1 MPRRK
6 KEVEVHEIEPEP
18 EVEHEVVDEPAP
30 EAVEAVEVVEECEP
44 LIKKPEKKN
53 YKKTGTSRNK
63 VRTEKQKEAW
73 ALCLQK
79 KKEKQDEIR
88 AQKAED
94 QRLLQEYKD
103 HLKKL
108 NEKKIVKKAI
118 AIKKKAIMLD
128 EELMD
133 SDEEIP
139 LEEVHEK
146 IKQSRQKKKN
156 VEPRVVKKEYPSPD
170 APPDRFILQFI

>member
-6 KEVEVHEIEPEP
+6 KEVEVQEIEPEP
-18 EVEHEVVDEPAP
+18 EVEQEVVDEPEP
-30 EAVEAVEVVEECEP
+30 EPEPVEECEP

-63 VRTEKQKEAW
+63 ERTEAQKAAW
-73 ALCLQK
+73 ALCMQR
-79 KKEKQDEIR
+79 KKEKQDEVR
-88 AQKAED
+88 KQKEED
-94 QRLLQEYKD
+94 ARLLQEYKD

-156 VEPRVVKKEYPSPD
+156 VEPRVLKKEYPSPD
-170 APPDRFILQFI
+170 IPPDRFILQFI

>member
-1 MPRRK
+1 CM
-6 KEVEVHEIEPEP
+6 
-18 EVEHEVVDEPAP
+18 
-30 EAVEAVEVVEECEP
+30 EA
-44 LIKKPEKKN
+44 
-53 YKKTGTSRNK
+53 
-63 VRTEKQKEAW
+63 
-73 ALCLQK
+73 K
-79 KKEKQDEIR
+79 KKRQDEIR
-88 AQKAED
+88 EQKAED

-118 AIKKKAIMLD
+118 AIKKKAIMMD

-133 SDEEIP
+133 SEDEIP

-156 VEPRVVKKEYPSPD
+156 VEPRVVKKEFPSPNT
-170 APPDRFILQFI
+170 PPDRFILQFI